1 MPFRWCFA
9 IALMISVLLPAS
21 VEAAARLDEPR
32 ETPSVSFERDVRPII
47 REHCLH
53 CHGEEERPK
62 AGLDLRF
69 VRTMLDGGLTGE
81 AIVPGDLEGSFLW
94 HRVEAD
100 EMPPGDSK
108 LTSDQKAT
116 LAAWIDAGAPTL
128 RPEPEEIPPPGTAIL
143 SEEDTDF
150 WSFRPIERPE
160 LPEVAHADRVR
171 SPIDAFLLD
180 RLEAEGLGYAPE
192 ADRATLIRR
201 LSLDLTGLP
210 PTPEEVHA
218 FLHDEA
224 PDAYDRLVDRLLASP
239 HYGERWAQHW
249 LDVIRWAETWGF
261 ETNTARPNAWPYRD
275 WLIEAFN
282 TDLPYDRF
290 VFEQLA
296 GDTIGID
303 AATGFLV
310 AGPANLPGQIGK
322 DEESMRQARQD
333 ELDEVVRTV
342 GEAFLG
348 LTVGC
353 ARCHNHK
360 FDPITQRDYY
370 TFQAVFSGLRYA
382 DRRFR
387 GPENDRWMA
396 QAAEVGETVA
406 RLREELD
413 AERSSLGLQPPITPE
428 SHEERFEPIE
438 ARSLRIAVAATHN
451 GGRASLEELEAW
463 SAGAESVNVALADRG
478 AKASASSFALENQTR
493 HPDNL
498 IDGKSI
504 AEGYFPW
511 ISERPGPAWAQIDLP
526 EAVTIDRIVWRRGFD
541 GFPVAYEIEVRRPDG
556 SWITVVDTST
566 RMVHEED
573 RRAAA
578 DITIDGLSSEEVE
591 RLVSLVSQI
600 RDGKAEQ
607 GRLAA
612 GPQVFA
618 GSFGA
623 PEPTYLLRRGDPMQR
638 QEEVEPNTPTVLGSL
653 ELSSEAEDRQ
663 RREALARHLT
673 SPDHPLTARVM
684 VNRIWQHHFGTGLV
698 SSPSDFGRMGEPP
711 SHPELLDWLADEF
724 IQSGWSVKHL
734 HRVIVASSAFR
745 QESTPRD
752 EALAIDADA
761 RLLWRFPPRR
771 LEGEAIRDAILLAS
785 GSLNRD
791 MSGPGFDFFNQ
802 RGGLSD
808 YIPVD
813 HDDPSGWRRMIY
825 AIKIRM
831 QAVDVF
837 GPFDCPDA
845 GQMTPKRTQS
855 ITPIQALSLWN
866 STFIMR
872 QAGRFADRV
881 RADAGADLTAQID
894 RAVWLALS
902 RPPTEV
908 EAEQLLALGQEHGLD
923 QVCRV
928 LLNTNA
934 FLLIE

>member
-1 MPFRWCFA
+1 MLVRWCVA
-9 IALMISVLLPAS
+9 IASVVVALIPAS
-21 VEAAARLDEPR
+21 ADAASRPEEPR
-32 ETPSVSFERDVRPII
+32 EAPSLSFERDIRPIF
-47 REHCLH
+47 REHCIH
-53 CHGEEERPK
+53 CHGEEDDPK

-81 AIVPGDLEGSFLW
+81 AIVPGDRDGSFLW
-94 HRVEAD
+94 HRVEDD
-100 EMPPGDSK
+100 EMPPGDGK
-108 LTSDQKAT
+108 LSADQKAT
-116 LAAWIDAGAPTL
+116 LAAWIDAGARTL
-128 RPEPEEIPPPGTAIL
+128 RPEPDEIPPPGTVIL

-150 WSFRPIERPE
+150 WSFRPITRPE
-160 LPEVAHADRVR
+160 LPEVEHADRVR

-180 RLEAEGLGYAPE
+180 RLEAEGLGFAPE

-210 PTPEEVHA
+210 PTPEEVDA
-218 FLHDEA
+218 FLRDEA

-261 ETNTARPNAWPYRD
+261 ETNSPRPNAWPYRD
-275 WLIEAFN
+275 WVIEAFN
-282 TDLPYDRF
+282 ADMPYDRF

-296 GDTIGID
+296 GDTTGID

-333 ELDEVVRTV
+333 ELDESVRTV

-370 TFQAVFSGLRYA
+370 AFQAVFAGLRYA

-387 GPENDRWMA
+387 GPENDRWTA

-406 RLREELD
+406 RLREQLD

-438 ARSLRIAVAATHN
+438 ATALRIAIEATHN
-451 GGRASLEELEAW
+451 GGRASLDELEAW
-463 SAGAESVNVALADRG
+463 SVGAEPINVALADRG
-478 AKASASSFALENQTR
+478 GKASASSFALENQTR

-498 IDGKSI
+498 IDGRSV

-511 ISERPGPAWAQIDLP
+511 IAERPGPAWARIELP
-526 EAVTIDRIVWRRGFD
+526 DAVTLDRIVWRRGFD
-541 GFPVAYEIEVRRPDG
+541 GFPVAYEIEIRRPDG
-556 SWITVVDTST
+556 SWVTVADTRS
-566 RMVHEED
+566 RMLHEED
-573 RRAAA
+573 RRAAG
-578 DITIDGLSSEEVE
+578 DIAIDGIPPEQVE
-591 RLVSLVSQI
+591 RLAALVAKI

-607 GRLAA
+607 GRLEA

-618 GSFGA
+618 GGFGR

-638 QEEVEPNTPTVLGSL
+638 QEEVEPNTPVVLGSL
-653 ELSSEAEDRQ
+653 GLSTEADDAG

-698 SSPSDFGRMGEPP
+698 SSPSDFGRMGELP
-711 SHPELLDWLADEF
+711 SHPELLDWLAIEF

-734 HRVIVASSAFR
+734 HRLMLGSGAFR
-745 QESTPRD
+745 QASTPRD
-752 EALAIDADA
+752 DALAIDAES

-837 GPFDCPDA
+837 GSFDCPDA
-845 GQMTPKRTQS
+845 GQMIPKRTQS

-866 STFIMR
+866 STFVMR
-872 QAGRFADRV
+872 QAGLFAGRV
-881 RADAGADLTAQID
+881 RGEAGSDLSAQVD
-894 RAVWLALS
+894 RAVWLALG
-902 RPPTEV
+902 RPPTAV
-908 EAEQLLALGQEHGLD
+908 EAEQLLALGREHGLE

-934 FLLIE
+934 FLLID